1 MANMSGA
8 QRIQVERYDLGYTR
22 NRLNA
27 AGAAG
32 RKFLIA
38 YTVVALVVLAALT
51 YAAIDIFEVS
61 RDAVVAADLVIL
73 FFGLAGWVNPNR
85 KHA

>member
-1 MANMSGA
+1 MSGA
-8 QRIQVERYDLGYTR
+8 QRMQVERYDLGDTR
-22 NRLNA
+22 TRLNA
-27 AGAAG
+27 TRAGG

-38 YTVVALVVLAALT
+38 YTTIALVVLVALT

-73 FFGLAGWVNPNR
+73 FFGLAAWVNPNR
-85 KHA
+85 KHT

>member
-1 MANMSGA
+1 M
-8 QRIQVERYDLGYTR
+8 QVERYDLGDTR
-22 NRLNA
+22 TRLNT
-27 AGAAG
+27 AGAGG

-38 YTVVALVVLAALT
+38 YTAIALVVLVALT

-73 FFGLAGWVNPNR
+73 FFGLAAWVNPNR
-85 KHA
+85 KHT